1 MITLSRLYFSEL
13 IPFARICLSTTRRM
27 PLVEQEL
34 ITLPPSTGANEFI
47 ISFTEVRVQC
57 LVFCVVFC

>member
-13 IPFARICLSTTRRM
+13 IPFARICLSATRRM

-34 ITLPPSTGANEFI
+34 ITPPFPNYRSERAHHRFY
-47 ISFTEVRVQC
+47 
-57 LVFCVVFC
+57 